1 MSNFVNNT
9 PYLRASREFPENL
22 HDLAFQ
28 SNKAYLEVANAI
40 NQRTI
45 GIFPVIKSAITGEQW
60 FINKN
65 RKQQSLRQ
73 VFTFGAIAAGAT
85 LLIPYTLHGF
95 DQFVRIWGTTVT
107 DVPDSRPLPYA
118 SVTLNANIE
127 LRVDTVNHNIV
138 IIVGAASPNVV
149 SGTVI
154 LEWLSQSWYSLDI

>member
-1 MSNFVNNT
+1 MSNFVNTT
-9 PYLRASREFPENL
+9 PYIRSTREFPENIK
-22 HDLAFQ
+22 DLAFQ

-73 VFTFGAIAAGAT
+73 VYTFGTIAAGAT
-85 LLIPYTLHGF
+85 LLIPYTLPGF
-95 DQFVRIWGTTVT
+95 DLFVRIWGTCVTVI
-107 DVPDSRPLPYA
+107 PDSRPLPYS
-118 SVTLNANIE
+118 SVTANANIE

-138 IIVGAASPNVV
+138 IIVGAASPNIT
-149 SGTVI
+149 SGI
-154 LEWLSQSWYSLDI
+154 IIIEWLSQAWYSLDI